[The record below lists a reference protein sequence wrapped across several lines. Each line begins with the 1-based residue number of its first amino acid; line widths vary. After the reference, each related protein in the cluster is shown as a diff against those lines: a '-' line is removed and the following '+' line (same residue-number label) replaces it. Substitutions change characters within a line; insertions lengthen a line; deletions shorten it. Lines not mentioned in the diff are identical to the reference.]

1 MDIKDAETKL
11 DDADNFLTKLEK
23 LLKKHWLILL
33 LMLVAYFIYWALT
46 SDFEEQQTRTNS
58 TEELYIVDKYYDYE
72 ENGDS
77 ILIEVWNDG
86 VETIAK

>member
-1 MDIKDAETKL
+1 MDIKGAEDKL
-11 DDADNFLTKLEK
+11 DDADSFLTKLEK

-33 LMLVAYFIYWALT
+33 LILVGYFIYWSLT
-46 SDFEEQQTRTNS
+46 SDFEEEPIINPR
-58 TEELYIVDKYYDYE
+58 EEQYIVDEYYEYQ

-86 VETIAK
+86 IETIAK